1 MNEQKR
7 EQLSALVD
15 DELIHEASSAI
26 DNLLEDDHA
35 KEIWTRY
42 HLIGDS

>member
-15 DELIHEASSAI
+15 DELTQEASSVI
-26 DNLLEDDHA
+26 ESLLEDNEA
-35 KEIWTRY
+35 KEIGRA
-42 HLIGDS
+42 HV